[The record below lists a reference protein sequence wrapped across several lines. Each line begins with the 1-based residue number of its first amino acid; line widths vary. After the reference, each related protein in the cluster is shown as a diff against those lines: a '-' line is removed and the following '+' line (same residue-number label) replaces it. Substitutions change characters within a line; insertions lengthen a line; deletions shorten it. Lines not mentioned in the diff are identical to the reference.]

1 MLRIR
6 AATPL
11 EGRRLRLTLAD
22 GSVVE
27 RDISD
32 FISWGEVYE
41 RLATDDAYFRR
52 VRVRY
57 GTVAWPGNVDIAA
70 ELMIWGGP
78 DPGVSPSPM
87 SAVGPGL
94 IDRADHTTRRWGPD
108 APQGAPG
115 RPGFAVRPGL
125 TGRQTPIATIDR
137 GWVRAAGDGCPRL

>member
-11 EGRRLRLTLAD
+11 EGRRLRLTLTD

-32 FISWGEVYE
+32 FIAWGEIYE

-57 GTVAWPGNVDIAA
+57 GTVAWPGNVDIAP
-70 ELMIWGGP
+70 ERIIGGGP
-78 DPGVSPSPM
+78 DPADDDDRRPPAFMRVRSPNRSP
-87 SAVGPGL
+87 AN
-94 IDRADHTTRRWGPD
+94 A
-108 APQGAPG
+108 
-115 RPGFAVRPGL
+115 
-125 TGRQTPIATIDR
+125 
-137 GWVRAAGDGCPRL
+137 

>member
-11 EGRRLRLTLAD
+11 EGRRLRLTLTD

-32 FISWGEVYE
+32 FIAWGEIYE

-57 GTVAWPGNVDIAA
+57 GTVA
-70 ELMIWGGP
+70 
-78 DPGVSPSPM
+78 
-87 SAVGPGL
+87 
-94 IDRADHTTRRWGPD
+94 
-108 APQGAPG
+108 
-115 RPGFAVRPGL
+115 
-125 TGRQTPIATIDR
+125 
-137 GWVRAAGDGCPRL
+137 